1 MLLTPALILVFIIF
15 LLYGFIAFALLHVR
29 PPSLLFSDIT
39 LLLRYGP
46 LYNTFT
52 DDRVYFFVVSL
63 IYRVIVGVM
72 IGGFQT
78 SGLAQIIVVL
88 LAEIAYVA
96 MLYTLW
102 PHASRQVNIQ
112 YFVFGLFRVVILI
125 LSLTYIES
133 LHVLERDKQAV
144 AYVQVILHCI
154 VFIVMFA
161 IPIRN
166 FAVIT
171 TGLADDE
178 LYEDGA
184 PPARMALWRRRVHKT
199 HLPVSTHIPPE
210 EQMSNRFSRQSQGAR
225 SSLQLL
231 NETFYVADE
240 RPRPRSMSPPPP
252 TPIHQVL
259 PRQYNSNANVSQQ
272 HQQEQQRQIHSM

>member
-1 MLLTPALILVFIIF
+1 MLLTPALVLVFIIF
-15 LLYGFIAFALLHVR
+15 LLYGFIAFALLHIR

-184 PPARMALWRRRVHKT
+184 PPARMALWRRRVRKT